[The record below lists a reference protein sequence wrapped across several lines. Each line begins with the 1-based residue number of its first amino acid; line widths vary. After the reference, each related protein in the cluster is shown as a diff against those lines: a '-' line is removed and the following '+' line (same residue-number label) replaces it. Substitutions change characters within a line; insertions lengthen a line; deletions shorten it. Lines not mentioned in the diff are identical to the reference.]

1 MIISGDTTWFA
12 EMPLLYEGADTIV
25 HEVYS
30 SRALERRP
38 PEWQAYHS
46 STHTSGADLG
56 RVAAAV
62 EPDKLVLTHQITWH
76 GSRDDL
82 LHEIA
87 DEYDGPI
94 HDGAD
99 LDVV

>member
-1 MIISGDTTWFA
+1 M
-12 EMPLLYEGADTIV
+12 
-25 HEVYS
+25 
-30 SRALERRP
+30 
-38 PEWQAYHS
+38 
-46 STHTSGADLG
+46 
-56 RVAAAV
+56 AAAV